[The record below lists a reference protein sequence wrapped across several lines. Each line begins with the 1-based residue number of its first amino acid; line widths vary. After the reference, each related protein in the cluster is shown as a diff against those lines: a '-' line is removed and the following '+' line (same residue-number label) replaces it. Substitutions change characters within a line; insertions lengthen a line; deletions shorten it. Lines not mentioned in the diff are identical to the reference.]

1 MGMFEMSEKQIAD
14 FREQVRG
21 YATEKVTDEPVVAA
35 ALFRR
40 GGAATRMGVSYGGL
54 GGLAY
59 AASALFSKKQAG
71 GLPDKALLVATPTKI
86 RAFKAG
92 VKGRGFKIGDEV
104 AVWERAGVKA
114 STEQKMGLT
123 MLTLESPTE
132 GEKVTVAPIGV
143 KDDPISVEFA
153 QAMVNGVTE
162 APAAT

>member
-1 MGMFEMSEKQIAD
+1 MGMFEMSEQQIAD

-21 YATEKVTDEPVVAA
+21 YAREKVTDEPIVSAG
-35 ALFRR
+35 LFRR

-54 GGLAY
+54 GGIAY

-104 AVWERAGVKA
+104 AVWDRAGVKA

-123 MLTLESPTE
+123 MLTLESPAE
-132 GEKVTVAPIGV
+132 GEKVTIAPIGV
-143 KDDPISVEFA
+143 KDDPVSVEFA

-162 APAAT
+162 APAGS

>member
-1 MGMFEMSEKQIAD
+1 MGMFEMSEQQIAD

-21 YATEKVTDEPVVAA
+21 YAREKVTDEPIVAA
-35 ALFRR
+35 ALYRR

-59 AASALFSKKQAG
+59 AASALMSKKQAG

-86 RAFKAG
+86 RAYKAK
-92 VKGRGFKIGDEV
+92 VKGRGFKIGEEV
-104 AVWERAGVKA
+104 AVWEREGVTA

-132 GEKVTVAPIGV
+132 GEKVTIAPIGI
-143 KDDPISVEFA
+143 KDDPISLEFS
-153 QAMVNGVTE
+153 QAMVAGATE
-162 APAAT
+162 PVAP